1 MDECE
6 FPSSEAEFR
15 GLFELFGW
23 FRQSGCCV
31 RGDPTSRCAQRYLQL
46 ALDVGLG
53 LFLIAV
59 ITVAVK
65 LAWLLRNEKEP
76 LLAWTAAFLA
86 FDLVTSLS
94 ETWLWLGN
102 ELLPVLFI
110 YVVVRTNIAMR
121 KNAVA
126 PSDRCHAGG

>member
-1 MDECE
+1 MRI
-6 FPSSEAEFR
+6 SE
-15 GLFELFGW
+15 
-23 FRQSGCCV
+23 QSRVPRSVQAFWVVSTV
-31 RGDPTSRCAQRYLQL
+31 RVLWSGDPTSRCAQRYLQL
-46 ALDVGLG
+46 ALDVGGIGLG

-65 LAWLLRNEKEP
+65 LAWLLRNEKES

-110 YVVVRTNIAMR
+110 YVVVSTNIAMR